1 MRAITALLF
10 ALAAATAS
18 AAPLIEV
25 MPELAGQVNAE
36 TTNNAIPWY
45 KTGKYDA
52 LVTAQLDNLV
62 PLVRTRQGD
71 YDYTLYR
78 VRFHSVK
85 VVEGELHEKELTF
98 YLERQFPTP
107 ESGIKLK
114 ELWPFQKG
122 CVRVFKVK
130 KADSKLQIVS
140 MEMEPQPPTG
150 GDGKPAPQP

>member
-1 MRAITALLF
+1 MKTIATLLF
-10 ALAAATAS
+10 ALATAAAS
-18 AAPLIEV
+18 AAPKIEV
-25 MPELAGQVNAE
+25 MPELAGQVNAQ

-45 KTGKYDA
+45 DPGKYDA
-52 LVTAQLDNLV
+52 MVTAKLDNLL

-71 YDYTLYR
+71 SDYTLYR
-78 VRFHSVK
+78 VRFYNVK
-85 VVEGELHEKELTF
+85 VVEGELDAKELTF
-98 YLERQFPTP
+98 YLERPFPTP
-107 ESGIKLK
+107 ESGIMLK

-130 KADSKLQIVS
+130 RTDSKLQIVS